1 MEARTSRSRVC
12 GVRVRTHVSRTHDA
26 PDLFHRVQI
35 GTETTV
41 HGENLL
47 VNDGS
52 NWQAIEA
59 IGEGLPKLDVVSSL
73 ALIVEAVD
81 TVDGGAL
88 VVAAKHEE
96 VLGVLDLVR
105 EEQAD
110 GLKRLFAA
118 VDVIA

>member
-1 MEARTSRSRVC
+1 M
-12 GVRVRTHVSRTHDA
+12 
-26 PDLFHRVQI
+26 
-35 GTETTV
+35 